1 MMSCPLDG
9 EDYAAAQQKLG
20 GVSEIKDV
28 FVGFQRPLYAEV
40 V

>member
-1 MMSCPLDG
+1 MSYWLDG

-20 GVSEIKDV
+20 GVSEIKGA

>member
-1 MMSCPLDG
+1 MSCPLDG

-20 GVSEIKDV
+20 GVSEIKGV
-28 FVGFQRPLYAEV
+28 LVGFQKLLYAEV

>member
-1 MMSCPLDG
+1 MSCPLDG

-28 FVGFQRPLYAEV
+28 FVGFQKLLYAEV

>member
-1 MMSCPLDG
+1 MSCPLDG

-28 FVGFQRPLYAEV
+28 FIGFQKLLYAEDV
-40 V
+40 

>member
-1 MMSCPLDG
+1 MSCPLDG

-28 FVGFQRPLYAEV
+28 FVGFQKLLYTEV